1 MKITAQFAFW
11 GSLVFAVFCIG
22 YAGFGFSS
30 IDASLSDTARDDA
43 RGFAWFWLFLG
54 AIGVVFALVSWLMLR
69 GKLGP
74 LDE

>member
-11 GSLVFAVFCIG
+11 ASLVFALLCIA

-30 IDASLSDTARDDA
+30 IDASMSEAAREA
-43 RGFAWFWLFLG
+43 GRGFAWFWMFLG
-54 AIGVVFALVSWLMLR
+54 GVGIVFALLSWLMLR
-69 GKLGP
+69 GTFGP

>member
-11 GSLVFAVFCIG
+11 ASLVFAVLCIG

-30 IDASLSDTARDDA
+30 IDASMADTAREDA
-43 RGFAWFWLFLG
+43 RGFAWFWMFLG
-54 AIGVVFALVSWLMLR
+54 GIGVVVALLSWLMLR
-69 GKLGP
+69 GKLGS